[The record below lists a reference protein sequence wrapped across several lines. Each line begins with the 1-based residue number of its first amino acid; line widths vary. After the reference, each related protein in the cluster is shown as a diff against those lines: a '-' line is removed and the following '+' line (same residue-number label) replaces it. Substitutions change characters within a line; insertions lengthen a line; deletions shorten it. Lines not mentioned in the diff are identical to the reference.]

1 MNRQRIFEIVCVIA
15 LVIFIGFMSGESS
28 YSDKTA
34 AEVAETVTESYDVS
48 ELRHIKKNKIKE
60 EFGIDFTLVD
70 SFEYYASDS
79 IMTVDELMI
88 IKLKEEVRPEEISA
102 KIEKRVTDKQTLFE
116 GYAPEQS
123 ALLKEYVL
131 TCDKGFIFY
140 AVGKGADEALAAFKS
155 SVR

>member
-1 MNRQRIFEIVCVIA
+1 MNRQRIFEIVCVVA
-15 LVIFIGFMSGESS
+15 LVIFIGFMSAEST

-34 AEVAETVTESYDVS
+34 SEVAESVIKSYDVS
-48 ELRHIKKNKIKE
+48 ELQHIKKNKIRE
-60 EFGIDFTLVD
+60 EFDIDFSVVE

-88 IKLKEEVRPEEISA
+88 IKLKEEVKPDEISEKIA
-102 KIEKRVTDKQTLFE
+102 KRAADKQVLFE

-123 ALLKEYVL
+123 ALLKEYIL
-131 TCDKGFIFY
+131 KYDKGFIFY
-140 AVGKGADEALAAFKS
+140 AVGESADEAFAAFKS